1 MTVLPARTMV
11 MTEDGSQW
19 IQLSR
24 EDFVDGIKR
33 LKPGRMLKSF
43 LLRELQIGFIDGEVI
58 FAVEGASTSRPAK
71 GQWDGFVCLAYGM
84 LFPYLKVK
92 PDSDPVRLTFDAG
105 RLKIGTTSFN
115 ARWISA
121 SPVVSQ
127 MVLEAHFLGPVVEPV
142 KLYCPRCGKREAH
155 SQGALLDM
163 ITLSKDHET
172 LLNLLEKHGATHGCT
187 LCHYG
192 WVETCLD

>member
-1 MTVLPARTMV
+1 
-11 MTEDGSQW
+11 MTEDSSQW

-24 EDFVDGIKR
+24 EDFVDAIKR

-58 FAVEGASTSRPAK
+58 FAVEGASTRRPAK
-71 GQWDGFVCLAYGM
+71 GQWDGFACLAYGM

-105 RLKIGTTSFN
+105 RLKIGTTRIN

-121 SPVVSQ
+121 TPVISQ
-127 MVLEAHFLGPVVEPV
+127 MVL
-142 KLYCPRCGKREAH
+142 
-155 SQGALLDM
+155 
-163 ITLSKDHET
+163 
-172 LLNLLEKHGATHGCT
+172 
-187 LCHYG
+187 
-192 WVETCLD
+192 